1 MMKGDLSEE
10 VTIELN
16 DEKLPALG
24 SSGGFRESGLPRAK
38 SQWWQ
43 QDGSVQGTERG
54 ILQGHEACIRT
65 VDFVLNAIGNHRRVL
80 KEA

>member
-1 MMKGDLSEE
+1 MMRNSQPWGVLGAFERVVYPEQRASAK
-10 VTIELN
+10 
-16 DEKLPALG
+16 AL
-24 SSGGFRESGLPRAK
+24 
-38 SQWWQ
+38 WWQ

-65 VDFVLNAIGNHRRVL
+65 LDFVLNAIGNHRRVL